1 MALKLW
7 HCAGSRSIR
16 PLWTL
21 EEMGLD
27 FELEV
32 MKFPPRFVH
41 AGYTDIN
48 PIGTVPFFTDGA
60 DGSDTQVQ
68 MTESA
73 GISQYLVDRYGSAGS
88 GLSNLAIGVDEP
100 DYGSYLNWL
109 HRSDATLTFPQTLV
123 LRYTILEPEATRLP
137 KVADDYSKWFHS
149 RLRTVEA
156 AMAEREFL
164 CGDRFTIADIA
175 VGFALYFAEF
185 LKLSDGFKPN
195 TLAYYERLKARPG
208 FQRATQYDSPSALP
222 KVDG

>member
-41 AGYTDIN
+41 PGYTDIN
-48 PIGTVPFFTDGA
+48 PIGTVPFFTDDAGGP
-60 DGSDTQVQ
+60 DNVIQ

-73 GISQYLVDRYGSAGS
+73 GISQYVVDRYGPTD
-88 GLSNLAIGVDEP
+88 LAVGVDEP

-137 KVADDYSKWFHS
+137 KVAEDYTKWFYS
-149 RLRTVEA
+149 RLRSVELA
-156 AMAEREFL
+156 TAHNEFL
-164 CGDRFTIADIA
+164 VANRFTIADIA
-175 VGFALYFAEF
+175 VGFALYLAES
-185 LKLSDGFKPN
+185 LGLSDGFKPN
-195 TLAYYERLKARPG
+195 TKAYYERLKARPA
-208 FQRATQYDSPSALP
+208 FQKATSL
-222 KVDG
+222 